1 MSAVPREIVLA
12 SSSSY
17 RKGLLARLGLDCA
30 VQAPDIDE
38 TPLPGESPVAT
49 ATRLAQAKARK
60 VAAAKPAA
68 LIIGSDQVAMLDGA
82 VLDKP
87 GSHDAAARQLRMM
100 SGHCAMFHTAVCLLD
115 AATGAMQCAS
125 VPTTVFMRELSDDMI
140 ERYLQRDQ
148 PYDCAGSAKI
158 EALGIALVE
167 KVESDDP
174 TALIGLPLITLVT
187 MLKRNGIELP

>member
-1 MSAVPREIVLA
+1 MTALTREIVLA

-17 RKGLLARLGLDCA
+17 RKSLLARLGLGCRSI
-30 VQAPDIDE
+30 APEINE
-38 TPLPGESPVAT
+38 TALLGEAPVAT

-60 VAAAKPAA
+60 VAATQPAA
-68 LIIGSDQVAMLDGA
+68 LIIGSDQVALLDNA
-82 VLDKP
+82 VLGKP
-87 GSHDAAARQLRMM
+87 GNHAAAFGQLQAM
-100 SGHCAMFHTAVCLLD
+100 SGKTAVFHTAISLYD
-115 AATGAMQCAS
+115 AASDEMQCAN
-125 VPTTVFMRELSDDMI
+125 VPTIVRMRELSDDAI
-140 ERYLQRDQ
+140 ERYLRQDQ

-187 MLKRNGIELP
+187 MLKHAGIDLP